1 MLYTYYDIID
11 NLQNERIMW
20 WDLKDI
26 YTNYSWMWEK
36 WVWFDF
42 SWGKDYAVEN
52 FFSNIGI
59 ICITCIYKRT
69 RYKDS
74 FCRNTILVSIFM
86 NKR

>member
-1 MLYTYYDIID
+1 MWYTYYDIID

-26 YTNYSWMWEK
+26 YTNYSWMWGK

-52 FFSNIGI
+52 FF
-59 ICITCIYKRT
+59 
-69 RYKDS
+69 
-74 FCRNTILVSIFM
+74 F
-86 NKR
+86 

>member
-1 MLYTYYDIID
+1 MWYTYYDIID

-42 SWGKDYAVEN
+42 LEEK
-52 FFSNIGI
+52 I
-59 ICITCIYKRT
+59 
-69 RYKDS
+69 
-74 FCRNTILVSIFM
+74 M
-86 NKR
+86 Q